1 MTISAG
7 YLPEK
12 KIVDWIPFISRG
24 GSVRFF
30 VVCRHGKVHSAVK
43 KTGSRNNLLS
53 VGNTNESVSAAGE
66 AAALGRLGRCRG
78 VFGRRVAGRILQN
91 TGQRHI
97 DIHRLTV
104 TDNR

>member
-1 MTISAG
+1 MPGIF
-7 YLPEK
+7 LK
-12 KIVDWIPFISRG
+12 NDRG
-24 GSVRFF
+24 RDPIHFTWRKCSFLCCMPAWEGAPCS
-30 VVCRHGKVHSAVK
+30 K

-78 VFGRRVAGRILQN
+78 VFGRGAILQN

>member
-1 MTISAG
+1 MLAG
-7 YLPEK
+7 FLGLCVLWLRNGL
-12 KIVDWIPFISRG
+12 KI
-24 GSVRFF
+24 
-30 VVCRHGKVHSAVK
+30 AVK

-78 VFGRRVAGRILQN
+78 VFGRRAAGCTLQN

>member
-1 MTISAG
+1 MTIFAG
-7 YLPEK
+7 YLSEK
-12 KIVDWIPFISRG
+12 RSWTGSHSFHVAEVFISLLYAGMGRCTC
-24 GSVRFF
+24 S
-30 VVCRHGKVHSAVK
+30 K

-78 VFGRRVAGRILQN
+78 VFGRGDILQN

>member
-1 MTISAG
+1 MDG
-7 YLPEK
+7 
-12 KIVDWIPFISRG
+12 IPFISRG
-24 GSVRFF
+24 GSVHFF
-30 VVCRHGKVHSAVK
+30 VVCRHEKVHPAVK

-78 VFGRRVAGRILQN
+78 VFGRGAILQN